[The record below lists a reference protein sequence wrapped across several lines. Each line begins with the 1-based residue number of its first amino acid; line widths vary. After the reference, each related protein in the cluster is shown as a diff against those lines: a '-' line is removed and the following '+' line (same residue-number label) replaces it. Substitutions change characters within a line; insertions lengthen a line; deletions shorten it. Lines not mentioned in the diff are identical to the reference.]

1 MEHADAVGDVLDHR
15 QVVGDEQIGRARL
28 LLDVLHQVDDLRLN
42 RHVQRRDALVGDD
55 ELRVH
60 DKGAGNADALTLA
73 AGELVGV
80 ALGVFRCKAH
90 LRQNLLYLLAALGLR
105 LVHMVDVQTLADDV
119 LHLLAGVQGCHRVLE
134 DHLHLGAQGVVLGV
148 AQMAA
153 DVLPVECDPACG
165 GVIQPDDAPA
175 DGGFARAGLA
185 HQTIGL
191 AGIDLKADIVHGLD
205 REVFVHLEILLQ
217 PLDLQQR
224 GSALCCH
231 LLRLLDLFCFC
242 AHPGHTFLVRN
253 LNLR

>member
-1 MEHADAVGDVLDHR
+1 
-15 QVVGDEQIGRARL
+15 
-28 LLDVLHQVDDLRLN
+28 
-42 RHVQRRDALVGDD
+42 
-55 ELRVH
+55 
-60 DKGAGNADALTLA
+60 
-73 AGELVGV
+73 
-80 ALGVFRCKAH
+80 
-90 LRQNLLYLLAALGLR
+90 
-105 LVHMVDVQTLADDV
+105 
-119 LHLLAGVQGCHRVLE
+119 
-134 DHLHLGAQGVVLGV
+134 
-148 AQMAA
+148 MAA
-153 DVLPVECDPACG
+153 DVLPVECDSACG

-242 AHPGHTFLVRN
+242 AHPGHTFLQQYIELSVFQAITNHEVSKINGIDFDGGKNPVNIEINDHNQVIIGIDIVIDYGLNVGKVVSEIQNEVVNAIDRYIGFRN
-253 LNLR
+253 VKVNVNVNKIKF